1 MKLAI
6 IVAQSNNR
14 VIGKDN
20 DLPWRLPKD
29 LQYFKQV
36 TLGKPIIMGR
46 KTYES
51 IGKPL
56 PGRVNIV
63 ITNNKGFTAEGT
75 QVVNSLQGAIEL
87 AESICKDAEQPE
99 AMLIGGAQIYQ
110 QAISLADTLYITEV
124 DAVIEG
130 DAFFPEYD
138 RADYSEQ
145 KRVKHLADVKNPYDY
160 SFVVYQ
166 KIIKR
171 LADD

>member
-1 MKLAI
+1 MYMKLAI

-63 ITNNKGFTAEGT
+63 ITNNSDFTAHGT
-75 QVVNSLQGAIEL
+75 EVVNSLQVAMEV
-87 AESICKDAEQPE
+87 AESVCKDTGQSE

-124 DAVIEG
+124 DATIEG
-130 DAFFPEYD
+130 DAFFPEYN
-138 RADYSEQ
+138 RADYTEQ
-145 KRVKHLADVKNPYDY
+145 ARVKHLADVKNPYDY

-166 KIIKR
+166 KISR
-171 LADD
+171 